1 MTSNPADVTQ
11 AMTEAYISWQPPTA
25 ADVSDPTRAMGLV
38 RASFFNG
45 YNAGL
50 KEQADE
56 IERLR
61 AALQQSRSAVIQ
73 ERAKNC
79 WQIRPPRHCKC
90 YPRTC

>member
-61 AALQQSRSAVIQ
+61 AALLDITYSEHTSCRL
-73 ERAKNC
+73 RAK
-79 WQIRPPRHCKC
+79 IALGMKG
-90 YPRTC
+90 

>member
-1 MTSNPADVTQ
+1 MTNNPADVTQ
-11 AMTEAYISWQPPTA
+11 AMTDAYVSWQPPTA

-56 IERLR
+56 IDRLR
-61 AALQQSRSAVIQ
+61 AALQQSR
-73 ERAKNC
+73 RALGPK
-79 WQIRPPRHCKC
+79 P
-90 YPRTC
+90 